1 MFANFNQN
9 TAAAHVV
16 VANQDN
22 PIRLTSLALVAAGAV
37 SVTIENTAGDN
48 LIGPVP
54 LAANSQFVLPHNP
67 DGWCKSETGL
77 NILLSGGVQV
87 GGVVNYSTANKV

>member
-22 PIRLTSLALVAAGAV
+22 PIVVTSLYLLAAGAV
-37 SVTIENTAGDN
+37 TVTIENTAGDN
-48 LIGPVP
+48 LIGPMAI
-54 LAANSQFVLPHNP
+54 AANGNITLPHNP

-77 NILLSGGVQV
+77 NILLSGAVQV
-87 GGVVNYSTANKV
+87 GGVVGYSTARKV